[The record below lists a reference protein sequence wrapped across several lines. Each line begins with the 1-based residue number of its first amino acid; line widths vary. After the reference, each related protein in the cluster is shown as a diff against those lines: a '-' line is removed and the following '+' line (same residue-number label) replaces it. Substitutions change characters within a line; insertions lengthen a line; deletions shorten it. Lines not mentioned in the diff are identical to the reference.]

1 MIVAT
6 LLGFTIILA
15 MTIYLIQFRIIMQR
29 KYQKTFLKDT
39 IGHINSRE
47 DIDNVNNVLPSFMYM
62 FLINDDGEVL
72 EHTTNKNSIGLNLKS
87 HEQLKDVY
95 SNMLTRGITGG
106 FTHFDWINAKG
117 EIDTHV
123 GFSKRLDD
131 KNTVILCSE
140 KINLKN

>member
-6 LLGFTIILA
+6 LLVFTIIMA
-15 MTIYLIQFRIIMQR
+15 MTIYLIQFLNIIQR

-39 IGHINSRE
+39 KGHINSRE
-47 DIDNVNNVLPSFMYM
+47 DIDNVYNVLPSFMYM
-62 FLINDDGEVL
+62 FLINDEGEVL
-72 EHTTNKNSIGLNLKS
+72 EHTTNKNSIGLNLKN
-87 HEQLKDVY
+87 HDQLKDVY

-106 FTHFDWINAKG
+106 FTHFDWINTKG